1 MENQD
6 NNNLN
11 ELEQLKAQYE
21 TLKERFDQQE
31 IINDKLVK
39 SVIQTNTDFFVRN
52 RKISLIFG
60 PILALL
66 GFAVYAYSGY
76 WTFGICLLLLVGLL
90 IGVEL
95 WLTRNTRQKVMEN
108 SDLLTLSKNMQQL
121 KTGYTIF
128 IVLILVVTF
137 LFVAFFTFKKLESQ
151 DASTYLNGMFG
162 VGLFGTMWSLGFT
175 GLMLLVIAIMCY
187 RNYVGHCNNVIRQ
200 IDAVEGRPTTKKNM
214 TFWYFLGAIVLVLA
228 AGICLTYQVIKPVTY
243 SRPDNNLTSEGRLE
257 IWEIYADTN
266 IAEKGVPGLMA
277 YWQANDSLVVMKG
290 AEPKMEI
297 GLDKE
302 GDHAWKSETYA
313 GNLVRLYALRKSTSE
328 GPGISSSIME
338 GKPMVRSV
346 LCGKY
351 RKHEETP
358 IVVSL
363 TPEASQLWYQFTSD
377 VTGHKA
383 ALVMDGAV
391 IQDWQ
396 IMCGIETGTFFIM
409 RNYSSKDEMKA
420 FCKRLIQQ

>member
-1 MENQD
+1 ME

-11 ELEQLKAQYE
+11 ELEQLKAEYE
-21 TLKERFDQQE
+21 TLKDRLDQQE
-31 IINDKLVK
+31 IINDRLMK
-39 SVIQTNTDFFVRN
+39 SAIQTNVDYFTRN
-52 RKISLIFG
+52 RKTAMILYPIMAVLMYIYFDSMGIWSLGLI
-60 PILALL
+60 IALL
-66 GFAVYAYSGY
+66 LAVC
-76 WTFGICLLLLVGLL
+76 TF
-90 IGVEL
+90 VEL
-95 WLTRNTRQKVMEN
+95 WLTRNTRQQVVEN
-108 SDLLTLSKNMQQL
+108 ADLLTLSKNMQQL
-121 KTGYTIF
+121 KTGYAIYVV
-128 IVLILVVTF
+128 IWLLVCFALSAV
-137 LFVAFFTFKKLESQ
+137 FTFKYVDNQ
-151 DASTYLNGMFG
+151 GLNGARFMN
-162 VGLFGTMWSLGFT
+162 VIWLMGF
-175 GLMLLVIAIMCY
+175 MAVLLVVFGIVTY
-187 RNYVGHCNNVIRQ
+187 RSFVGHCNNIIRQ
-200 IDAVEGRPTTKKNM
+200 IDAIEGRPTTKKNM
-214 TFWYFLGAIVLVLA
+214 TFWYFLGVLVLVLG
-228 AGICLTYQVIKPVTY
+228 AGVFLTYQMIRPVTY
-243 SRPDNNLTSEGRLE
+243 SRPENNLTTEGRLE

-277 YWQANDSLVVMKG
+277 YWQADDSLVVMKG
-290 AEPKMEI
+290 VEPKMEV

-302 GDHAWKSETYA
+302 GDHAWKSDTYA

-328 GPGISSSIME
+328 GPAISSTIM
-338 GKPMVRSV
+338 GNKPMVRSV

-351 RKHEETP
+351 RKHAETP